1 MALTDPL
8 EFFVEFVGKE
18 LFSSDSAKYL
28 DLRIHFSTC
37 YQAFDQKYVSKHYIV
52 SFCAFLFCRIDMVVL
67 PCADHPHPLTGAS
80 GGLGSSVDHAKG
92 GI

>member
-28 DLRIHFSTC
+28 DLRLHFSTM
-37 YQAFDQKYVSKHYIV
+37 
-52 SFCAFLFCRIDMVVL
+52 L
-67 PCADHPHPLTGAS
+67 S
-80 GGLGSSVDHAKG
+80 GF
-92 GI
+92 